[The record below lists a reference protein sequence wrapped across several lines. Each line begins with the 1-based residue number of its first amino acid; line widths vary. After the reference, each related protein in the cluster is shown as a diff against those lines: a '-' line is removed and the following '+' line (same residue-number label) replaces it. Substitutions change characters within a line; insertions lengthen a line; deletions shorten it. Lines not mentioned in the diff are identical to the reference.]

1 MKLFK
6 ISFLIVGL
14 LWVFTYQSKAQSLEL
29 IGGNIVNGAV
39 TGTILGTAVMGL
51 QNSNNFAP
59 FRVGLGAGI
68 LGGSGLAIYDV
79 ATLPRGQ
86 QFYKSGVFNDA
97 NNSSVIVLLDTI
109 YGAGLGAALGSAIML
124 IGNESIV
131 DGLQYGASVGSW
143 AGFGFGIV
151 DSFLLAE
158 HNRDFVSNGLISG
171 SGLFK
176 LSQNNTNF
184 EFIKPDIVETKSVS
198 NGNLKQ
204 NLNPALT
211 VFSMKYRFNR

>member
-1 MKLFK
+1 MKVFK
-6 ISFLIVGL
+6 ISFLIVSL
-14 LWVFTYQSKAQSLEL
+14 LWVFSFQSKAQSLEL

-79 ATLPRGQ
+79 ATLPQGQ
-86 QFYKSGVFNDA
+86 QFFKSGVFNDA

-131 DGLQYGASVGSW
+131 DGLQYGASAGAW

-151 DSFLLAE
+151 DSFMLAE
-158 HNRDFVSNGLISG
+158 NNRDLISNRLTPG
-171 SGLFK
+171 SGLFE
-176 LSQNNTNF
+176 LSGKTTDIRF
-184 EFIKPDIVETKSVS
+184 FKPGIVETKTVR

-204 NLNPALT
+204 NLSPALT
-211 VFSMKYRFNR
+211 FVSVKHRF

>member
-1 MKLFK
+1 MKVFK
-6 ISFLIVGL
+6 ISFLIVCL
-14 LWVFTYQSKAQSLEL
+14 LWVFSYQPKAQSLEL

-51 QNSNNFAP
+51 QNSNNFAA

-79 ATLPRGQ
+79 ATLPKGQ
-86 QFYKSGVFNDA
+86 QFFKSGVFNDA

-124 IGNESIV
+124 IGNESII
-131 DGLQYGASVGSW
+131 DGLQYGASAGAW

-151 DSFLLAE
+151 DSFMLAE
-158 HNRDFVSNGLISG
+158 NNRDLISNRLIPA
-171 SGLFK
+171 SGLFE
-176 LSQNNTNF
+176 LTGNNTDIGF
-184 EFIKPDIVETKSVS
+184 FKPGIVETKTVS

-204 NLNPALT
+204 NLSLALT
-211 VFSMKYRFNR
+211 IFNVKHRF

>member
-1 MKLFK
+1 MKVFK
-6 ISFLIVGL
+6 ISFLIVCL
-14 LWVFTYQSKAQSLEL
+14 LWVFSTQSKAQSLEL

-39 TGTILGTAVMGL
+39 TGSILGTAVMGL
-51 QNSNNFAP
+51 QNSNDFTP
-59 FRVGLGAGI
+59 FRIGLGAGI

-86 QFYKSGVFNDA
+86 QFFKSGVFNNG
-97 NNSSVIVLLDTI
+97 NNSSIIILLDTL
-109 YGAGLGAALGSAIML
+109 YGAGLGAALGSAVVL
-124 IGNESIV
+124 IGNKSIV
-131 DGLQYGASVGSW
+131 NGLQYGASAGAW

-151 DSFLLAE
+151 DSFILAE
-158 HNRDFVSNGLISG
+158 HNRDLMSNGLMSG

-184 EFIKPDIVETKSVS
+184 EFIKPDIVETKSVN

-211 VFSMKYRFNR
+211 VFSMKYRF